1 MFDIGF
7 LELIFIALIALL
19 VLGPERMPEA
29 IRTTSLWI
37 ARLKRSF
44 QQIKSDIETE
54 VGADDIK
61 RQLHNEAILKSIE
74 DAKKNVEGAYDDFQH
89 QARDLE
95 YDIDGIINEPSEKDT
110 ETDPKDKQAKTDD

>member
-7 LELIFIALIALL
+7 LELVFIALIALL

-44 QQIKSDIETE
+44 QQIKSEIETE

-74 DAKKNVEGAYDDFQH
+74 DVKKGVESTYDDFQH
-89 QARDLE
+89 QAKDLE
-95 YDIDGIINEPSEKDT
+95 YDIDGIVNKPNDASEQNKPSKS
-110 ETDPKDKQAKTDD
+110 DD

>member
-44 QQIKSDIETE
+44 QQMKSDIETE

-95 YDIDGIINEPSEKDT
+95 YDIDGIINEPSETDT
-110 ETDPKDKQAKTDD
+110 KDKPEKSDD